1 MGTFHSIRLALLW
14 VLAAQSLADVASREA
29 ERRERVDAQERVER
43 VIDGDPSLWAPGGNV
58 TRGTPPAPA
67 PVPDALPPG
76 REGAKSLRHYQ
87 GALRKLDQAI
97 RREERQLALRRE
109 RLEAGRRLLP
119 GTGPLDAR
127 AGSRRADARGRLEA
141 EIGEIGE
148 KLGELRRERAECYDE
163 GRRAGYLPGELDGRG
178 VR

>member
-1 MGTFHSIRLALLW
+1 MGVCHSFHLVLLW

-29 ERRERVDAQERVER
+29 ERRVRVDSEERAER
-43 VIDGDPSLWAPGGNV
+43 VIDGDPALWAPGGNV

-67 PVPDALPPG
+67 PVPGPLPPAG
-76 REGAKSLRHYQ
+76 EGLKSLRHYQ
-87 GALRKLDQAI
+87 NALRKLDQAI

-109 RLEAGRRLLP
+109 RLEAGRRPLP
-119 GTGPLDAR
+119 GSGPLDPR
-127 AGSRRADARGRLEA
+127 AGNRRADARARLEA

-163 GRRAGYLPGELDGRG
+163 GKRAGYLPGELDGRG
-178 VR
+178 IR